1 MPIDPVAGEPVPIAG
16 VPGLRSS
23 GDLDAGFASDDPAAL
38 RLAYEAH
45 GTVIFSFCR
54 RSLGSDL
61 AADVTQ
67 EVFVTAWR
75 NRDRYDQ
82 QKGTLRSWL
91 FGIARYKVLGA
102 VRSRPPL
109 HAVHDPAE
117 EQERIDRSDIDRLA
131 DRLVLEEAM
140 AGLSDRAREMLRLTY
155 VEDLTAH
162 LARAHDSVG
171 RRVRVEL
178 DMPAATLNL
187 NAAIP
192 CALILNELV
201 TNAFKHAFAS
211 WARPDD
217 CVVTIGWRDAG
228 ASWHLTVSDNGPG
241 LPAGADVAQPRTLGL
256 RLVHMLARQLRG
268 TVSYRSAPGCSAC
281 LEFPK

>member
-1 MPIDPVAGEPVPIAG
+1 MPIDPAAGGVQPIAAVAGGSPVTDP
-16 VPGLRSS
+16 
-23 GDLDAGFASDDPAAL
+23 DAGFASDDPAYL

-54 RSLGSDL
+54 RALGHDL

-75 NRDRYDQ
+75 NRARYDQ

-155 VEDLTAH
+155 VEDLTHNQIAERTKLPLGTVKSDIRRA
-162 LARAHDSVG
+162 LARL
-171 RRVRVEL
+171 RLEL
-178 DMPAATLNL
+178 
-187 NAAIP
+187 
-192 CALILNELV
+192 E
-201 TNAFKHAFAS
+201 
-211 WARPDD
+211 
-217 CVVTIGWRDAG
+217 
-228 ASWHLTVSDNGPG
+228 VSD
-241 LPAGADVAQPRTLGL
+241 A
-256 RLVHMLARQLRG
+256 H
-268 TVSYRSAPGCSAC
+268 
-281 LEFPK
+281 